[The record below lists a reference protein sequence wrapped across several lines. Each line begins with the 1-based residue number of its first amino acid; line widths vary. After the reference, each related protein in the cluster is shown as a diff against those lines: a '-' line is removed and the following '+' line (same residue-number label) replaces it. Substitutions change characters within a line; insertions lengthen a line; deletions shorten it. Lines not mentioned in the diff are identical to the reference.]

1 MLNQLYLASEGYI
14 RQEVRDRGSEVRKSS
29 NLCLFISKNKF
40 FSLFDQVYLGTFLVF
55 RFRFP
60 LTLTFDP
67 FFQLDGTMTPEVEAR
82 IRNLSI
88 EQLENLGEVLLD
100 FSDAADLVT
109 WLEREA
115 A

>member
-1 MLNQLYLASEGYI
+1 LLNQLYLASEGYI

-60 LTLTFDP
+60 LTLTP
-67 FFQLDGTMTPEVEAR
+67 SSEVEAR

-100 FSDAADLVT
+100 FSDAAELVT
-109 WLEREA
+109 WLERVA